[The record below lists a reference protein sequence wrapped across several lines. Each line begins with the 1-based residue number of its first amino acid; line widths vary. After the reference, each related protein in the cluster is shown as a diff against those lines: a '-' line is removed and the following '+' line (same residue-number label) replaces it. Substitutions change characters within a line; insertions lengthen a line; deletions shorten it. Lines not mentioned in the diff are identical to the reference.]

1 MICPK
6 CGGNFHLNE
15 SCQKC
20 RTAYSEVIE
29 GIRHDEM
36 KKLFLKIEDLMKHHR
51 NFDIEE
57 SLLACEL
64 INSSLLIPL
73 IITDDQVTVK
83 TVEDYKK
90 RRFMLLFTDKEEYD
104 KNVTD
109 IPPTTNPFWAILDLL
124 EDGIEGFVINS
135 GGVGCELT
143 RKFLNRFFLEDL
155 PDDGIS

>member
-20 RTAYSEVIE
+20 RTPYSAVIE

-36 KKLFLKIEDLMKHHR
+36 KNLFLKIEDLMNNHR

-64 INSSLLIPL
+64 ANSSFLIPL
-73 IITDDQVTVK
+73 II
-83 TVEDYKK
+83 EDNKIGVMSIK
-90 RRFMLLFTDKEEYD
+90 DNRNRIFMLLFTDKEEYD
-104 KNVTD
+104 KRVKD
-109 IPPTTNPFWAILDLL
+109 IPPRTNSFRLLLDLL
-124 EDGIEGFVINS
+124 EDDIEGFVINIE
-135 GGVGCELT
+135 GVTCELP
-143 RKFLNRFFLEDL
+143 RKFLNKYFLED
-155 PDDGIS
+155 SS